1 MTHNH
6 NHRIGENNG
15 HIMFFRLVDDDISAV
30 FNSRIMNRFYYT
42 KATELRKGKKQQIG
56 KRHEKRT
63 KMKQLHSS
71 QSTLEL
77 KKIE

>member
-1 MTHNH
+1 
-6 NHRIGENNG
+6 
-15 HIMFFRLVDDDISAV
+15 MFFRLVDDDISAV

-63 KMKQLHSS
+63 KMKQLLSS

>member
-1 MTHNH
+1 
-6 NHRIGENNG
+6 
-15 HIMFFRLVDDDISAV
+15 MFFRLVDDDISAV
-30 FNSRIMNRFYYT
+30 FNSRITNRFYYT

-56 KRHEKRT
+56 KRHEKQT
-63 KMKQLHSS
+63 IMKQLHTS

>member
-1 MTHNH
+1 MYF
-6 NHRIGENNG
+6 G
-15 HIMFFRLVDDDISAV
+15 LVDDDISAV
-30 FNSRIMNRFYYT
+30 FNSRIMNSFYYT
-42 KATELRKGKKQQIG
+42 KATELRKGNKQQIG